1 MKHIY
6 LEGKKTKRVDKV
18 INELIKLVNDKNY
31 DQFIKSEKGK
41 ITKELPKTLKDI
53 GKEKIRL
60 LRLKKYGQI
69 AGKFFP
75 IKIDIV

>member
-31 DQFIKSEKGK
+31 DQFIKTVKGK
-41 ITKELPKTLKDI
+41 ITKRATQNFKRHRE
-53 GKEKIRL
+53 GKNSAFE
-60 LRLKKYGQI
+60 
-69 AGKFFP
+69 
-75 IKIDIV
+75 IKEV